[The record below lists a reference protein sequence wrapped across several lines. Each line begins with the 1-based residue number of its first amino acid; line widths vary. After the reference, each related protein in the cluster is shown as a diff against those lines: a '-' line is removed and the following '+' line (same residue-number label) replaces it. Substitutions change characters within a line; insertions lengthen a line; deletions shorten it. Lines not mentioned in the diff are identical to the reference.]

1 MSDRFLRRNKLMA
14 HGLGIGGLIP
24 FYALALLTWHDGLR
38 TWALDSV
45 TGYAAV
51 ILAFLGAVHWGRA
64 LADLDQRNHIGT
76 LLFGIMPAMIGWLA
90 VMLPVEFGLPM
101 LIAGL
106 VFVWGSE
113 QMVFFEVLPDW
124 YRHLRHLLTA
134 AAVLALV
141 IAWAAAMMSM
151 F

>member
-1 MSDRFLRRNKLMA
+1 
-14 HGLGIGGLIP
+14 
-24 FYALALLTWHDGLR
+24 
-38 TWALDSV
+38 
-45 TGYAAV
+45 
-51 ILAFLGAVHWGRA
+51 
-64 LADLDQRNHIGT
+64 NHIGT

-90 VMLPVEFGLPM
+90 GMLPVEFGLPM

-113 QMVFFEVLPDW
+113 QMVFFEVLPAW

>member
-1 MSDRFLRRNKLMA
+1 MMLTTVLVVTRLMVV
-14 HGLGIGGLIP
+14 P
-24 FYALALLTWHDGLR
+24 VMLLMMVVASIT
-38 TWALDSV
+38 
-45 TGYAAV
+45 
-51 ILAFLGAVHWGRA
+51 
-64 LADLDQRNHIGT
+64 
-76 LLFGIMPAMIGWLA
+76 MA

-113 QMVFFEVLPDW
+113 QMVFFEVLPAW

>member
-1 MSDRFLRRNKLMA
+1 MSDRFLRRNKMMA
-14 HGLGIGGLIP
+14 RGLGIGGLLP
-24 FYALALLTWHDGLR
+24 FYALAVLTWHDGLR
-38 TWALDSV
+38 PWALHTV
-45 TGYAAV
+45 IGYAAV

-64 LADLDQRNHIGT
+64 LSDLARHNHIGT
-76 LLFGIMPAMIGWLA
+76 LAFGIMPAIIGWLA
-90 VMLPVEFGLPM
+90 IMLPVEFALPM

-113 QMVFFEVLPDW
+113 QMAFFEVLPAW

-141 IAWAAAMMSM
+141 IAWAAAMAPM

>member
-1 MSDRFLRRNKLMA
+1 MSDRFLRRNKMMA
-14 HGLGIGGLIP
+14 RGLGIGGLIP
-24 FYALALLTWHDGLR
+24 FYVLAMLTWHDGLR
-38 TWALDSV
+38 AWALDSV

-64 LADLDQRNHIGT
+64 LSDLDQRNHVGT

-113 QMVFFEVLPDW
+113 QMVFFEVLPGW

>member
-1 MSDRFLRRNKLMA
+1 MQGPGGIHQQFLA
-14 HGLGIGGLIP
+14 SGFGHGFRG
-24 FYALALLTWHDGLR
+24 
-38 TWALDSV
+38 
-45 TGYAAV
+45 
-51 ILAFLGAVHWGRA
+51 
-64 LADLDQRNHIGT
+64 
-76 LLFGIMPAMIGWLA
+76 
-90 VMLPVEFGLPM
+90 
-101 LIAGL
+101 IAGL

>member
-1 MSDRFLRRNKLMA
+1 M
-14 HGLGIGGLIP
+14 GVGGLIP
-24 FYALALLTWHDGLR
+24 FYLCALLTWVESTRG
-38 TWALDSV
+38 WALDAV

-64 LADLDQRNHIGT
+64 LAESDKRNHIGT
-76 LLFGIMPAMIGWLA
+76 LVFGVLPALLGWLA
-90 VMLPVEFGLPM
+90 LLLPVEFSLPM

-113 QMVFFEVLPDW
+113 QMVFFDVLPPW
-124 YRHLRHLLTA
+124 YSTLRHCLTA
-134 AAVLALV
+134 GAVIALM
-141 IAWAAAMMSM
+141 IAWAGAMMAM

>member
-1 MSDRFLRRNKLMA
+1 VSDRFLQRNTVTA
-14 HGLGIGGLIP
+14 RVLGIGGLIP
-24 FYALALLTWHDGLR
+24 FYALAALAWQDGLR
-38 TWALDSV
+38 HWALDTV

-64 LADLDQRNHIGT
+64 LSDLDQRNHIGT

-90 VMLPVEFGLPM
+90 IMLPVEFGLPM
-101 LIAGL
+101 MIAGL

-113 QMVFFEVLPDW
+113 QMAFFDVLPAW

-134 AAVLALV
+134 GAVLALM
-141 IAWAAAMMSM
+141 IAWAAAMMPM